1 MRRWVIGTTAA
12 VAAAALGATTLI
24 GSAGGSGARS
34 SALSDRALFATL
46 TGAAERPAADRDGKG
61 AASIFITGSRVCFG
75 IQVNGIDRP
84 TMAHIHRGGSRVNG
98 PIVVALRPPSTGG
111 NGASSGCVTT
121 STTNRND
128 IKRSPAGFYVNVH
141 TRAFPNGAVRGQ
153 LKP

>member
-12 VAAAALGATTLI
+12 LAAAALGATALI

-34 SALSDRALFATL
+34 TALSDRALFASL

-61 AASIFITGSRVCFG
+61 AASILVTGSRVCFG

-84 TMAHIHRGGSRVNG
+84 TAAHIHRGGSRVNG
-98 PIVVALRPPSTGG
+98 PIVVGLRTPSAG
-111 NGASSGCVTT
+111 NNGTSVGCVTT
-121 STTNRND
+121 TSANLTA
-128 IKRSPAGFYVNVH
+128 IKRGPTGFYINVH

>member
-12 VAAAALGATTLI
+12 VAAAALGATALI

-34 SALSDRALFATL
+34 SALSDRALFAGL

-61 AASIFITGSRVCFG
+61 AASVLVTGSRICFG

-84 TMAHIHRGGSRVNG
+84 TAAHIHRGGARVNG
-98 PIVVALRPPSTGG
+98 PIVVPLRPPSSG
-111 NGASSGCVTT
+111 NNSASSGCVVV
-121 STTNRND
+121 SAANRNA
-128 IKRSPAGFYVNVH
+128 IKRGPAGYYVNVH
-141 TRAFPNGAVRGQ
+141 TSAFPNGAIRGQ